1 MITIRDVARQAG
13 VSVATVSRVLNNSA
27 LVSPDTRDAVMQA
40 VTLLGYR
47 PNANAQALA
56 TQVSDT
62 IGVVVMDVSDA
73 FFGALVKAVDL
84 VAQQHQKYVLIGNS
98 YHEAEKERHA
108 IEVLIRQRCNAL
120 IVHSKALTDRE
131 LSDFMDQIPGMV
143 LINRI
148 VPGYA
153 HRCVCLDNVSGAR
166 MATRML
172 LNNGHQRIGYLASSH
187 RIEDDA
193 MRREGWLH
201 ALQEQGVAASESWI
215 GTGTPDMQVA
225 EQRIQLAEAQAKAV
239 EAQDGPQLDFSADIE
254 RQRMSAE
261 GLMGPFAITDPAAGT
276 TGPWYTNGTFGLTAG
291 WDLDLWGK
299 NRAEVTARIGA
310 VKAREAEQEQT
321 RQLLASGVARLYW
334 EWQTQAALKNVLM
347 QIEQEQQ
354 NVVTVNRELYQHGIT
369 SSVEGVET
377 DIDASKTQQQLN
389 DVNGKMK
396 VIEARLS
403 ALTNTQSAALKLRQ
417 VSLPAVESQLPS
429 QLGYS
434 LLARRAD
441 LQAAHWYIESSL
453 SSIDAAK
460 AAFYPDIN
468 LMAFLQQDALH
479 LSDLFRHSAQQYG
492 ITGGL
497 TLPIFDS
504 GRLNAN
510 LDIAKAQSN
519 LSIANYN
526 KAVVDA
532 VNDVARAASQVET
545 LAQKNQHQQQIE
557 HDAQRVVGLAQARFN
572 AGIIAGSRVS
582 EAKIPALREQCNGLL
597 LQGQWLDASIQLT
610 SALGGGYHS

>member
-1 MITIRDVARQAG
+1 MNRNSVF
-13 VSVATVSRVLNNSA
+13 VATACLPLLILMAGCAPMHDNRQSLSQQTPAANVDSA
-27 LVSPDTRDAVMQA
+27 LPAALKNGWPDSQWW
-40 VTLLGYR
+40 
-47 PNANAQALA
+47 
-56 TQVSDT
+56 
-62 IGVVVMDVSDA
+62 
-73 FFGALVKAVDL
+73 KAYNDPQL
-84 VAQQHQKYVLIGNS
+84 
-98 YHEAEKERHA
+98 
-108 IEVLIRQRCNAL
+108 NAL
-120 IVHSKALTDRE
+120 IDSTLKN
-131 LSDFMDQIPGMV
+131 S
-143 LINRI
+143 
-148 VPGYA
+148 
-153 HRCVCLDNVSGAR
+153 
-166 MATRML
+166 
-172 LNNGHQRIGYLASSH
+172 
-187 RIEDDA
+187 
-193 MRREGWLH
+193 
-201 ALQEQGVAASESWI
+201 
-215 GTGTPDMQVA
+215 PDMQVA

-239 EAQDGPQLDFSADIE
+239 EAQDGPEIDFSADVE

-291 WDLDLWGK
+291 WNLDLWGK

-310 VKAREAEQEQT
+310 VKAREAEREQT
-321 RQLLASGVARLYW
+321 RQLLASGVSRLYW
-334 EWQTQAALKNVLM
+334 EWQTQAALKSVLT
-347 QIEQEQQ
+347 QIKNEQQ
-354 NVVTVNRELYQHGIT
+354 NVINVDRQLYQNGIT

-377 DIDASKTQQQLN
+377 DIDSSKTDQQLN

-403 ALTNTQSAALKLRQ
+403 ALTNSQSTVLKLHP
-417 VSLPAVESQLPS
+417 SKLPTVESKLPS

-434 LLARRAD
+434 LLARRPD

-460 AAFYPDIN
+460 AAFYPDVN

-479 LSDLFRHSAQQYG
+479 LSDLFRHSAQQMG
-492 ITGGL
+492 VTAGL

-510 LDIAKAQSN
+510 LDITKAQSN
-519 LSIANYN
+519 LTVANYN

-582 EAKIPALREQCNGLL
+582 EAKIPALREQCNGLV

-610 SALGGGYHS
+610 SALGGGYHAS

>member
-1 MITIRDVARQAG
+1 MHDDRQSLSQQAPAAN
-13 VSVATVSRVLNNSA
+13 VDTTLPAA
-27 LVSPDTRDAVMQA
+27 LKNGWPDSQWW
-40 VTLLGYR
+40 
-47 PNANAQALA
+47 
-56 TQVSDT
+56 
-62 IGVVVMDVSDA
+62 
-73 FFGALVKAVDL
+73 KA
-84 VAQQHQKYVLIGNS
+84 
-98 YHEAEKERHA
+98 YHDPQ
-108 IEVLIRQRCNAL
+108 LNAL
-120 IVHSKALTDRE
+120 I
-131 LSDFMDQIPGMV
+131 
-143 LINRI
+143 
-148 VPGYA
+148 
-153 HRCVCLDNVSGAR
+153 DNTLRNS
-166 MATRML
+166 
-172 LNNGHQRIGYLASSH
+172 
-187 RIEDDA
+187 
-193 MRREGWLH
+193 
-201 ALQEQGVAASESWI
+201 
-215 GTGTPDMQVA
+215 PDMQVA

-239 EAQDGPQLDFSADIE
+239 EAQDGPEIDFSADVE

-291 WDLDLWGK
+291 WNLDLWGK

-310 VKAREAEQEQT
+310 VKAREAEREQT
-321 RQLLASGVARLYW
+321 RQLLASGVSRLYW
-334 EWQTQAALKNVLM
+334 EWQTQAALKTVLT
-347 QIEQEQQ
+347 QIETEQQ
-354 NVVTVNRELYQHGIT
+354 NVITVDRQLYQNGLT

-377 DIDASKTQQQLN
+377 DIDSSKTEQQLN
-389 DVNGKMK
+389 DVSGKMK

-403 ALTNTQSAALKLRQ
+403 ALTNAQSTALKLHTTK
-417 VSLPAVESQLPS
+417 LPAVESQLPS

-434 LLARRAD
+434 LLARRPD

-460 AAFYPDIN
+460 AAFYPDVN
-468 LMAFLQQDALH
+468 LIAFLQQDALH
-479 LSDLFRHSAQQYG
+479 LSDLFRHSAQQMG
-492 ITGGL
+492 VTAGL
-497 TLPIFDS
+497 TLPVFDS

-510 LDIAKAQSN
+510 LDITKAQSN
-519 LSIANYN
+519 LTVANYN

-610 SALGGGYHS
+610 SALGSGYHAS

>member
-1 MITIRDVARQAG
+1 MHDDRQSLSQQTPAAN
-13 VSVATVSRVLNNSA
+13 VDTTLPAA
-27 LVSPDTRDAVMQA
+27 LKNGWPDSQWWMA
-40 VTLLGYR
+40 
-47 PNANAQALA
+47 
-56 TQVSDT
+56 
-62 IGVVVMDVSDA
+62 
-73 FFGALVKAVDL
+73 
-84 VAQQHQKYVLIGNS
+84 
-98 YHEAEKERHA
+98 YHDPQ
-108 IEVLIRQRCNAL
+108 LNAL
-120 IVHSKALTDRE
+120 IDSTLRN
-131 LSDFMDQIPGMV
+131 S
-143 LINRI
+143 
-148 VPGYA
+148 
-153 HRCVCLDNVSGAR
+153 
-166 MATRML
+166 
-172 LNNGHQRIGYLASSH
+172 
-187 RIEDDA
+187 
-193 MRREGWLH
+193 
-201 ALQEQGVAASESWI
+201 
-215 GTGTPDMQVA
+215 PDMQVA

-239 EAQDGPQLDFSADIE
+239 EAQDGPEIDFSADVE

-291 WDLDLWGK
+291 WNLDLWGK

-310 VKAREAEQEQT
+310 VKAREAEREQT
-321 RQLLASGVARLYW
+321 RQLLASGVSRLYW
-334 EWQTQAALKNVLM
+334 EWQTQAALKTVLT
-347 QIEQEQQ
+347 QIESEQQ
-354 NVVTVNRELYQHGIT
+354 NVISVDRQLYQNGLT

-377 DIDASKTQQQLN
+377 DIDSSKTEQQLN
-389 DVNGKMK
+389 DVSGKMK

-403 ALTNTQSAALKLRQ
+403 ALTNAQSTALKLH
-417 VSLPAVESQLPS
+417 STPLPAVESQLPS

-434 LLARRAD
+434 LLARRPD

-460 AAFYPDIN
+460 AAFYPDVN

-479 LSDLFRHSAQQYG
+479 LSDLFRHSAQQMG
-492 ITGGL
+492 VTAGL

-510 LDIAKAQSN
+510 LDITKAQSN
-519 LSIANYN
+519 LTVANYN

-610 SALGGGYHS
+610 SALGGGYHAS

>member
-1 MITIRDVARQAG
+1 MNRNSVFAATALLPLFILMAGCAPMHDDRQSLSQQTPA
-13 VSVATVSRVLNNSA
+13 VNVDSA
-27 LVSPDTRDAVMQA
+27 LPAALKNGWPDSQWW
-40 VTLLGYR
+40 
-47 PNANAQALA
+47 
-56 TQVSDT
+56 
-62 IGVVVMDVSDA
+62 
-73 FFGALVKAVDL
+73 KA
-84 VAQQHQKYVLIGNS
+84 
-98 YHEAEKERHA
+98 YHDPQ
-108 IEVLIRQRCNAL
+108 LNAL
-120 IVHSKALTDRE
+120 IDSTLRN
-131 LSDFMDQIPGMV
+131 S
-143 LINRI
+143 
-148 VPGYA
+148 
-153 HRCVCLDNVSGAR
+153 
-166 MATRML
+166 
-172 LNNGHQRIGYLASSH
+172 
-187 RIEDDA
+187 
-193 MRREGWLH
+193 
-201 ALQEQGVAASESWI
+201 
-215 GTGTPDMQVA
+215 PDMQVA

-239 EAQDGPQLDFSADIE
+239 EAQDGPEIDFSADVE

-291 WDLDLWGK
+291 WNLDLWGK
-299 NRAEVTARIGA
+299 NRAEVTARIGV
-310 VKAREAEQEQT
+310 VKAREAEREQT
-321 RQLLASGVARLYW
+321 RQLLASGVSRLYW
-334 EWQTQAALKNVLM
+334 EWQTQAALKSVLT
-347 QIEQEQQ
+347 QIKNEQQ
-354 NVVTVNRELYQHGIT
+354 NVINVDRQLYQNGIT

-377 DIDASKTQQQLN
+377 DIDSSKTDQQLN

-403 ALTNTQSAALKLRQ
+403 ALTNSQSTVMKLHT
-417 VSLPAVESQLPS
+417 SKLPTVESQLPS

-434 LLARRAD
+434 LLARRPD

-460 AAFYPDIN
+460 AAFYPDVN

-479 LSDLFRHSAQQYG
+479 LSDLFRHSAQQMG
-492 ITGGL
+492 VTAGL

-510 LDIAKAQSN
+510 LDITKAQSN
-519 LSIANYN
+519 LTVANYN

-582 EAKIPALREQCNGLL
+582 EAKIPALREQCNGLV

-610 SALGGGYHS
+610 SALGGGYHAS

>member
-1 MITIRDVARQAG
+1 MH
-13 VSVATVSRVLNNSA
+13 
-27 LVSPDTRDAVMQA
+27 DTRQSLTQQTPSSHVDSSLPA
-40 VTLLGYR
+40 
-47 PNANAQALA
+47 ALKNGWPDSQWWKA
-56 TQVSDT
+56 YHDTQLD
-62 IGVVVMDVSDA
+62 
-73 FFGALVKAVDL
+73 
-84 VAQQHQKYVLIGNS
+84 
-98 YHEAEKERHA
+98 
-108 IEVLIRQRCNAL
+108 AL
-120 IVHSKALTDRE
+120 IDNAIQHS
-131 LSDFMDQIPGMV
+131 
-143 LINRI
+143 
-148 VPGYA
+148 
-153 HRCVCLDNVSGAR
+153 
-166 MATRML
+166 
-172 LNNGHQRIGYLASSH
+172 
-187 RIEDDA
+187 
-193 MRREGWLH
+193 
-201 ALQEQGVAASESWI
+201 
-215 GTGTPDMQVA
+215 PDMQVA

-545 LAQKNQHQQQIE
+545 LAQKTSISSRLSMMRSVWSVWRKR
-557 HDAQRVVGLAQARFN
+557 ALMPVLLRV
-572 AGIIAGSRVS
+572 
-582 EAKIPALREQCNGLL
+582 PA
-597 LQGQWLDASIQLT
+597 
-610 SALGGGYHS
+610 

>member
-1 MITIRDVARQAG
+1 
-13 VSVATVSRVLNNSA
+13 
-27 LVSPDTRDAVMQA
+27 
-40 VTLLGYR
+40 
-47 PNANAQALA
+47 
-56 TQVSDT
+56 
-62 IGVVVMDVSDA
+62 
-73 FFGALVKAVDL
+73 
-84 VAQQHQKYVLIGNS
+84 
-98 YHEAEKERHA
+98 
-108 IEVLIRQRCNAL
+108 
-120 IVHSKALTDRE
+120 
-131 LSDFMDQIPGMV
+131 
-143 LINRI
+143 
-148 VPGYA
+148 
-153 HRCVCLDNVSGAR
+153 
-166 MATRML
+166 
-172 LNNGHQRIGYLASSH
+172 
-187 RIEDDA
+187 
-193 MRREGWLH
+193 
-201 ALQEQGVAASESWI
+201 
-215 GTGTPDMQVA
+215 
-225 EQRIQLAEAQAKAV
+225 
-239 EAQDGPQLDFSADIE
+239 
-254 RQRMSAE
+254 
-261 GLMGPFAITDPAAGT
+261 
-276 TGPWYTNGTFGLTAG
+276 
-291 WDLDLWGK
+291 
-299 NRAEVTARIGA
+299 
-310 VKAREAEQEQT
+310 
-321 RQLLASGVARLYW
+321 
-334 EWQTQAALKNVLM
+334 
-347 QIEQEQQ
+347 
-354 NVVTVNRELYQHGIT
+354 
-369 SSVEGVET
+369 
-377 DIDASKTQQQLN
+377 
-389 DVNGKMK
+389 
-396 VIEARLS
+396 
-403 ALTNTQSAALKLRQ
+403 
-417 VSLPAVESQLPS
+417 
-429 QLGYS
+429 LGYS